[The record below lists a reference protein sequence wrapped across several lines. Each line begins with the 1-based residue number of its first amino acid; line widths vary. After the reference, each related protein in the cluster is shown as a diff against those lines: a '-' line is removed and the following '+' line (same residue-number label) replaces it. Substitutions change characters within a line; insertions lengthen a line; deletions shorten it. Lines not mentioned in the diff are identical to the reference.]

1 MVCFLSC
8 FRKEPRPPLWSI
20 LIMILV
26 DWFNA
31 ECCRGTELIEGWY
44 WHEDDGEGIGGP
56 YDSEEAAC
64 EAAQK
69 GKGW

>member
-1 MVCFLSC
+1 M
-8 FRKEPRPPLWSI
+8 K
-20 LIMILV
+20 LV

-31 ECCRGTELIEGWY
+31 ECCRGTELVEGWY

-64 EAAQK
+64 EAAQE
-69 GKGW
+69 GQGW

>member
-1 MVCFLSC
+1 
-8 FRKEPRPPLWSI
+8 
-20 LIMILV
+20 MILV
-26 DWFNA
+26 DWFDA
-31 ECCRGTELIEGWY
+31 QACKGTEMLEGWY

-64 EAAQK
+64 EAAQE